1 MENDEKGT
9 SGTCPSLSR
18 VVVCWRWKDM
28 MRNVSKIPRE
38 PFLIPSSLL
47 KMDED
52 DNINM
57 VEDDN
62 IVKDTSGT
70 CPFLSRV
77 VCLFVAFG
85 GSLTVAHCSTAM

>member
-1 MENDEKGT
+1 MSLPVSSFCLLEMERYDEKRVKDT
-9 SGTCPSLSR
+9 SGTG
-18 VVVCWRWKDM
+18 
-28 MRNVSKIPRE
+28 
-38 PFLIPSSLL
+38 PFFIRSSLL
-47 KMDED
+47 KIEED
-52 DNINM
+52 DNM

-85 GSLTVAHCSTAM
+85 GSLTVAHCSTAV

>member
-1 MENDEKGT
+1 
-9 SGTCPSLSR
+9 
-18 VVVCWRWKDM
+18 M

-52 DNINM
+52 DNM
-57 VEDDN
+57 VEVDN
-62 IVKDTSGT
+62 IVKDTSGI
-70 CPFLSRV
+70 CPSLSRV

>member
-1 MENDEKGT
+1 MERYDEKRVKDT
-9 SGTCPSLSR
+9 SGTR
-18 VVVCWRWKDM
+18 
-28 MRNVSKIPRE
+28 

-52 DNINM
+52 DNM

-70 CPFLSRV
+70 CPSLSRV

-85 GSLTVAHCSTAM
+85 GSLTVAHCSTAV

>member
-1 MENDEKGT
+1 MERYDEKRVKDT
-9 SGTCPSLSR
+9 SGTG
-18 VVVCWRWKDM
+18 
-28 MRNVSKIPRE
+28 
-38 PFLIPSSLL
+38 PFFIRSSLL

-52 DNINM
+52 DNM

-70 CPFLSRV
+70 CPSLSRV

-85 GSLTVAHCSTAM
+85 GSLTVAHCSTAV